1 MTNVGS
7 VDRALRILFGI
18 LLVIA
23 VFIPQIGG
31 LLVGWGSWKYVV
43 TAVGLVLL
51 ATGALRICP
60 AYSVLGINT
69 CEKA

>member
-1 MTNVGS
+1 MINVGS

-23 VFIPQIGG
+23 VFTPQIGG

-60 AYSVLGINT
+60 AYSVLGINS

>member
-23 VFIPQIGG
+23 VFIPQIDG

-60 AYSVLGINT
+60 AYSVLGINS